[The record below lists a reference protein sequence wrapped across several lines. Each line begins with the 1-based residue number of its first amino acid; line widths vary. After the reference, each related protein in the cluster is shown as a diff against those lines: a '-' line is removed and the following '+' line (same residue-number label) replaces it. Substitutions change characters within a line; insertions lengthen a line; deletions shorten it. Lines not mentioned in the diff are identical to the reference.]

1 MKMEVTE
8 QTTQKIERA
17 IKKIAQKFPPT
28 DEPTLMTDIHLLVS
42 QESGELLAFDDD
54 ENEITRCVVDQWIDN
69 KDDDFYQQ
77 IVPVLRSVLESQRQ
91 TIDGMGLLQPFSFVL
106 ENDDKE
112 NIAELYVAD
121 DDTVIIGGD
130 LMEGLDQDLD
140 NFLNDVLKL

>member
-1 MKMEVTE
+1 MEVTE

-17 IKKIAQKFPPT
+17 VKKIAQKFPANE
-28 DEPTLMTDIHLLVS
+28 EPTIMTDIHLLVS

-69 KDDDFYQQ
+69 KEDNFYDQVTS
-77 IVPVLRSVLESQRQ
+77 ILRSVLESQRE
-91 TIDGMGLLQPFSFVL
+91 TIALMSLLKPFSFVL

-112 NIAELYVAD
+112 TIAELFVSD

-130 LMEGLDQDLD
+130 IMPGLDKELD
-140 NFLNDVLKL
+140 SFLSDIY

>member
-1 MKMEVTE
+1 MEVTE

-17 IKKIAQKFPPT
+17 VKKIAQKFPANE
-28 DEPTLMTDIHLLVS
+28 EPTIMTDIHLLVS

-69 KDDDFYQQ
+69 KEDNFYDQVTS
-77 IVPVLRSVLESQRQ
+77 ILRSVLESQRE
-91 TIDGMGLLQPFSFVL
+91 TIALMSLLKPFSFVL

-112 NIAELYVAD
+112 TIAELFVSD

-130 LMEGLDQDLD
+130 IMPGLDKELDSILSDL
-140 NFLNDVLKL
+140 LKEE

>member
-1 MKMEVTE
+1 MEVTE

-17 IKKIAQKFPPT
+17 VKKIAQKFPANE
-28 DEPTLMTDIHLLVS
+28 EPTIMTDIHLLVS

-69 KDDDFYQQ
+69 KEDNFYDQVTS
-77 IVPVLRSVLESQRQ
+77 ILRSVLESQRE
-91 TIDGMGLLQPFSFVL
+91 TIALISLLKPFSFVL

-112 NIAELYVAD
+112 TIAELFVSD

-130 LMEGLDQDLD
+130 IMPGLDKELDSFLSDL
-140 NFLNDVLKL
+140 LKEE

>member
-1 MKMEVTE
+1 MEVTE

-17 IKKIAQKFPPT
+17 VKKIAQKFPANE
-28 DEPTLMTDIHLLVS
+28 EPTIMTDIHLLVS

-69 KDDDFYQQ
+69 KEDNFYDQVTS
-77 IVPVLRSVLESQRQ
+77 ILRSVLESQREN
-91 TIDGMGLLQPFSFVL
+91 IALMSLLKPFSFVL

-112 NIAELYVAD
+112 TIAELFVSD

-130 LMEGLDQDLD
+130 IMPGLDKELDFFLSDL
-140 NFLNDVLKL
+140 LKEE

>member
-1 MKMEVTE
+1 MEVTE

-17 IKKIAQKFPPT
+17 VKKIAQKFPANE
-28 DEPTLMTDIHLLVS
+28 EPTIMTDIHLLVS

-69 KDDDFYQQ
+69 KEDNFYDQVTS
-77 IVPVLRSVLESQRQ
+77 ILRSILESQRE
-91 TIDGMGLLQPFSFVL
+91 TIALMSLLKPFSFVL

-112 NIAELYVAD
+112 TIAELFVSD

-130 LMEGLDQDLD
+130 IMPGLDKELDSFLSDL
-140 NFLNDVLKL
+140 LKEE

>member
-1 MKMEVTE
+1 MEVTE
-8 QTTQKIERA
+8 QTTLKIERA

-54 ENEITRCVVDQWIDN
+54 ENEITRCVVDEWIDN
-69 KDDDFYQQ
+69 KDDNFYPQ
-77 IVPVLRSVLESQRQ
+77 IVPILRSVLESQRT
-91 TIDGMGLLQPFSFVL
+91 TIDLIGLLKPFSFVL

-112 NIAELYVAD
+112 TIAELYVAD

-130 LMEGLDQDLD
+130 LMEGLDKDLD
-140 NFLNDVLKL
+140 SFLNDLLKEE

>member
-1 MKMEVTE
+1 MEVTE

-17 IKKIAQKFPPT
+17 VNKIAQKFPANE
-28 DEPTLMTDIHLLVS
+28 EPTIMTDIHLLVS

-69 KDDDFYQQ
+69 KEDNFYDQVTS
-77 IVPVLRSVLESQRQ
+77 ILRSVLESQRE
-91 TIDGMGLLQPFSFVL
+91 TIALMSLLKPFSFVL

-112 NIAELYVAD
+112 TIAELFVSD

-130 LMEGLDQDLD
+130 IMPGLDKELDSFLSDL
-140 NFLNDVLKL
+140 LKEE

>member
-1 MKMEVTE
+1 MEVTE

-17 IKKIAQKFPPT
+17 VKKIAQKFPANE
-28 DEPTLMTDIHLLVS
+28 EPTIMTDIHLLVS

-69 KDDDFYQQ
+69 KEDNFYDQVTS
-77 IVPVLRSVLESQRQ
+77 ILRSVLESQRE
-91 TIDGMGLLQPFSFVL
+91 TIALMSLLKPFSFVL

-112 NIAELYVAD
+112 TIAELFVSD

-130 LMEGLDQDLD
+130 IMPGLDKELDTFLSDL
-140 NFLNDVLKL
+140 LKEE

>member
-1 MKMEVTE
+1 MEVTE
-8 QTTQKIERA
+8 QTTLKIERA

-28 DEPTLMTDIHLLVS
+28 EEPSLMTDIHLLVS

-69 KDDDFYQQ
+69 KDDNFYSQ
-77 IVPVLRSVLESQRQ
+77 IVPILRSVLENLRE
-91 TIDGMGLLQPFSFVL
+91 TIDLIGLLKPFSFVL

-112 NIAELYVAD
+112 TVAELYVAD

-130 LMEGLDQDLD
+130 LMKGLDKDLD
-140 NFLNDVLKL
+140 SFLNDLLKED

>member
-1 MKMEVTE
+1 MEVTE

-17 IKKIAQKFPPT
+17 VKKIAQKFPPT